1 MSDLEVVGPLN
12 SLAVVA
18 NLELRARSLLGK
30 NYDPLLVESMSSI
43 QVSFALK
50 MMARNYYTRLKIVII
65 WKRLSTFLL
74 QWCLL
79 ERIGRARHLGDV
91 TQGKTSLT
99 CLAHKMIPPKTQYYF
114 RKKLVARGLITKQEL
129 YQKIKNQNVHGLLF
143 HLPRSVTFYMC
154 IVHCMF

>member
-1 MSDLEVVGPLN
+1 MSDLERVVPLD

-18 NLELRARSLLGK
+18 SLELRARSLLGK

-43 QVSFALK
+43 
-50 MMARNYYTRLKIVII
+50 
-65 WKRLSTFLL
+65 

-114 RKKLVARGLITKQEL
+114 RKKLVLRGLITKQEL

-143 HLPRSVTFYMC
+143 HLPR
-154 IVHCMF
+154 